1 MFYRLPLRKHEYTV
15 SFNGSPR
22 YPTPEAANKGFEAV
36 AKTDYFHMNSLFRTN
51 ELLAHLRNSG
61 SVDSDMPAHRE
72 RPPGGRDK
80 YPFERQLKFRTSEN
94 PILTANYNRDYNQVK
109 ELFTGGE

>member
-1 MFYRLPLRKHEYTV
+1 MNSWFDFVFFY
-15 SFNGSPR
+15 R
-22 YPTPEAANKGFEAV
+22 YPTPDAANKGFEAV
-36 AKTDYFHMNSLFRTN
+36 TKTDYFRMNSLFRTN
-51 ELLAHLRNSG
+51 ELIAHLRGSG
-61 SVDSDMPAHRE
+61 GDGEASAAPHRE

-109 ELFTGGE
+109 EIFTGG